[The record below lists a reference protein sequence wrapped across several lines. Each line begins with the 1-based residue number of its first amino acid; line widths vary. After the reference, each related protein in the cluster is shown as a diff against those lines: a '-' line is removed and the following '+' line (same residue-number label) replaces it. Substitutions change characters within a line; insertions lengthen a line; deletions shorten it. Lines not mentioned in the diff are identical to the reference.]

1 LAREVGGSPLDW
13 LMLPLEVFLYNWTCV
28 ELSLQAEADAI
39 EAAKKESGSS
49 SGGKQ
54 ANFEDWMKDVA
65 KENAA
70 SVKEHKYGIK
80 RRKK

>member
-1 LAREVGGSPLDW
+1 
-13 LMLPLEVFLYNWTCV
+13 MLPLEVFLYNWTCV
-28 ELSLQAEADAI
+28 ELSLQSEADAI
-39 EAAKKESGSS
+39 EDAKKSSGTS

-54 ANFEDWMKDVA
+54 QDFDSWMNDVA

-70 SVKEHKYGIK
+70 SIKEHKYGIK

>member
-1 LAREVGGSPLDW
+1 MLEPLDK
-13 LMLPLEVFLYNWTCV
+13 FLYNWNCV

-54 ANFEDWMKDVA
+54 ANFEDWMDSVA